1 MPFWNDHPPNMIVQ
15 HFLGI
20 PAPSR
25 VARSG
30 DARPE
35 FFAGLLAQWRV
46 VYCGEKRM
54 CQNPYGWRM
63 NIVVLTQDARL
74 FQSISDFVLGHVT
87 CSFFN
92 LIPHHCIQSSK
103 LFLVDVVRIFWT
115 ILMTIVGHHQN
126 CIKMTTT
133 DPITVAWGPSGAP
146 PHAAVPAPPPVNW
159 MPAPV
164 NRMGGACGASCPAPI
179 GRELTLQA
187 QGMEIDGIWCDLW
200 VVVCCM
206 LYVFFGF
213 SCLKKTLKSLKENDI
228 NSGYAM
234 VVWESDSEDL

>member
-1 MPFWNDHPPNMIVQ
+1 M
-15 HFLGI
+15 
-20 PAPSR
+20 
-25 VARSG
+25 
-30 DARPE
+30 
-35 FFAGLLAQWRV
+35 FF
-46 VYCGEKRM
+46 
-54 CQNPYGWRM
+54 
-63 NIVVLTQDARL
+63 
-74 FQSISDFVLGHVT
+74 
-87 CSFFN
+87 FFN

-103 LFLVDVVRIFWT
+103 LFLVDVVRIFWM

-213 SCLKKTLKSLKENDI
+213 SCLKKNLKSLKENDI